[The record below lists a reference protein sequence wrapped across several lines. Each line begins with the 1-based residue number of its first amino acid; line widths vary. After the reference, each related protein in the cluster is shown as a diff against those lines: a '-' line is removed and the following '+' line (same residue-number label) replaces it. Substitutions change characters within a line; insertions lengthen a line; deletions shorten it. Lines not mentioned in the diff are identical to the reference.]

1 VVPPVVGEAD
11 EPGEVG
17 EVVMLLGAL
26 LPRSRPPAYIAR
38 GRRAWYGRE
47 VPLTPGSTF
56 ERYEIQSLIGR
67 GGMGEV
73 YRAIDTRLHR
83 PVALKVLR
91 TDKDASATV
100 TEAGGVARLLREA
113 RAAAALNHANSVAI
127 YELGEAEGIAY
138 IAMEL
143 VIGVTLRRY
152 VGDAGNVALE
162 TKVSWL
168 VDAARA
174 LWAAHKAGLVH
185 RDVKPGNIMVSEEGV
200 VKVLDFGLAKPVAL
214 RAGPTEFQTQ
224 MVQVLG
230 TPRYMSPEQ
239 LEGSPADASADQY
252 AFGLTA
258 YELVSGVYPGGPLA
272 AMPAPLHERSP
283 GISPELGRAVARMM
297 ARSPK
302 DRFPT
307 MESAAHA
314 LRGCFAAQ
322 PQRPAPKKLDR
333 TLDDDEFAAAKAT
346 RPSDAPT
353 AIVDVVVEMAEPV
366 SAERAIL
373 AKGATLPLGVP
384 LQVAIGHHAAAQ
396 LRNHALATVPSHPP
410 ASFNRTMPL
419 QRPST
424 RGSDP
429 SVRVTPPPSNPA
441 LQAAPSG
448 VYSARSQAHA
458 DSLRSTGGTR
468 PGYPGSSRSA
478 KPNFW
483 ILLLVLGVTAM
494 TASIV
499 AAWLLH

>member
-1 VVPPVVGEAD
+1 
-11 EPGEVG
+11 
-17 EVVMLLGAL
+17 
-26 LPRSRPPAYIAR
+26 
-38 GRRAWYGRE
+38 

-143 VIGVTLRRY
+143 VSGVTLRRY
-152 VGDAGNVALE
+152 NGDSSVSLD

-214 RAGPTEFQTQ
+214 QAKPGEFQTL
-224 MVQVLG
+224 MGQVLG
-230 TPRYMSPEQ
+230 TPRYMAPEQ

-258 YELVSGVYPGGPLA
+258 YELVTGVYAGGPLA
-272 AMPAPLHERSP
+272 GIAQPVHERTPSAP
-283 GISPELGRAVARMM
+283 RELGQAIARMM
-297 ARSPK
+297 ARQPR

-307 MESAAHA
+307 MEAAAHA
-314 LRGCFAAQ
+314 LRTCIGSKPTMAAK
-322 PQRPAPKKLDR
+322 PVAMPKLDR
-333 TLDDDEFAAAKAT
+333 TLDDDEHQAARRT
-346 RPSDAPT
+346 SNAPT
-353 AIVDVVVEMAEPV
+353 RIVDVAAELAEPA
-366 SAERAIL
+366 SQAREIKAQGT
-373 AKGATLPLGVP
+373 GAGTLNGKTMPLGVP
-384 LQVAIGHHAAAQ
+384 VKAAIGDHAATQ
-396 LRNHALATVPSHPP
+396 LSSPP
-410 ASFNRTMPL
+410 QSFNRTMPL
-419 QRPST
+419 ARPLSGQPPSGGRPSEH
-424 RGSDP
+424 GSEP
-429 SVRVTPPPSNPA
+429 RVAARTPSNPSMP
-441 LQAAPSG
+441 QGAPSG
-448 VYSARSQAHA
+448 VYSARSQAPPGA
-458 DSLRSTGGTR
+458 DARRTTGGAR
-468 PGYPGSSRSA
+468 RQAGEAPAASGPPWVLIVA
-478 KPNFW
+478 
-483 ILLLVLGVTAM
+483 LVLAAIATSG
-494 TASIV
+494 I